1 MRKEAATV
9 RKKTVSPSLMIT
21 LESLTIHPEESSDA
35 YIVEMT
41 TMAHETSSCTM
52 KRSLASHL

>member
-1 MRKEAATV
+1 
-9 RKKTVSPSLMIT
+9 MIT
-21 LESLTIHPEESSDA
+21 LESLTIHPEESSYA